1 MAEVPSIIPGP
12 TTGGFE
18 RGGRPTSIGLDVW
31 SESAKFVAG
40 PCDAP
45 NSFVNKQSVCDGLIA
60 DDNDPKIENS
70 TYIEAFYP
78 WPVYE
83 IQSCVGDDIVKLVD
97 LQRAE
102 NKLNAV
108 RSSKFA
114 KEISNGVS
122 SGSPTFKSS
131 AVPVSDSSYTLTQA
145 IAHLLDARMSVEAV
159 GPHIIHLPVALAPI
173 AGNSE
178 LVSND
183 VYSLVFDNY
192 DQSYIPDEDIL
203 DDSGQATAP
212 TVGTQAWIAVTGGYE
227 YGFSPVET
235 QPVTTIDARRANK
248 RLIRAEQQLFYRY
261 ETCNTF
267 LAKVTVFS

>member
-1 MAEVPSIIPGP
+1 MAEVASIVPGP

-18 RGGRPTSIGLDVW
+18 RGGRPTGIDLSVW
-31 SESAKFVAG
+31 GDSAKFIAG

-45 NSFVNKQSVCDGLIA
+45 NSFVNKQSVCDGLI
-60 DDNDPKIENS
+60 DDDTDPKIENA
-70 TYIEAFYP
+70 TYLEAFYP

-83 IQSCVGDDIVKLVD
+83 IQSCVGDDIVKESD
-97 LQRAE
+97 LRRVTDR
-102 NKLNAV
+102 LNSV

-114 KEISNGVS
+114 QEISAGVS

-131 AVPVSDSSYTLTQA
+131 AVPISDTAYTLTQA
-145 IAHLLDARMSVEAV
+145 IARLLDVRVGIEAA
-159 GPHIIHLPVALAPI
+159 GPHVIHLPVALAPL
-173 AGNSE
+173 ASGAS
-178 LVSND
+178 LVSSD

-192 DQSYIPDEDIL
+192 VKSYIPDEDIY
-203 DDSGQATAP
+203 DDSGAASAP
-212 TVGTQAWIAVTGGYE
+212 TANQAWIAITGGYE
-227 YGFSPVET
+227 YGSSSVET
-235 QPVTTIDARRANK
+235 QAVTTVDARRANK